1 MEEFLF
7 EIGDYVRIQSRSFM
21 ESDEA
26 WAKYCLVHWIVA
38 TANQTATIV
47 KRKMHRDYGPIYY
60 LDLDDGKWFYCEDL
74 LILEDKGVTVHEEEL
89 MAIICI

>member
-7 EIGDYVRIQSRSFM
+7 EIGDCVRIRSRSFM
-21 ESDEA
+21 ESNEA
-26 WAKYCLVHWIVA
+26 WAKYCLTHWIVA

-60 LDLDDGKWFYCEDL
+60 LDLDDGRWFYCEDL
-74 LILEDKGVTVHEEEL
+74 LISDGESVTVDEDEL
-89 MAIICI
+89 MSVIYI